1 MSVTKSALKFYNG
14 KLSNGLTIVGEERA
28 GAVSTAI
35 GFFVKTGSR
44 DESEEVAGVSHFLEH
59 MMFKGTAK
67 RSALQIT
74 YDLAA
79 IGAQANAFTSVENT
93 VYYAVVLPEYTE
105 NAFDILGDMMRPALG
120 QDDFDTEKKVIL
132 EEIALYQDRPSHI
145 LFEEAM
151 RQFYLGNKV
160 GASVLG
166 TTQSITALSS
176 EQMREYFDRRY
187 SPSNIVLTVT
197 GAFEW
202 DKIIELAEKNCG
214 HWTGPQVERVYQAHR
229 PAPKIANLTKDGINT
244 THLSLIAPG
253 PSIQSDDRYSMQ
265 LLSSMI
271 GDSSGSRIFWSL
283 IDKGLCDNSYLDVEE
298 MDQTGMIYAYASCS
312 PDKLDEVRS
321 ILKQILSSPM
331 EFSDEDLE
339 RAKTKVRT
347 RLVLQGE
354 STMRRLTGVGMEW
367 LYEGTYTTLEE
378 ELARYASVNR
388 SSIADAVSRYPLFPL
403 TEVVL
408 SPASAI

>member
-1 MSVTKSALKFYNG
+1 MAALTFHQG
-14 KLSNGLTIVGEERA
+14 KLSNGLTVIGEERA

-44 DESEEVAGVSHFLEH
+44 DETDEVAGVSHFLEH

-93 VYYAVVLPEYTE
+93 VYYAAVLPEYTE
-105 NAFDILGDMMRPALG
+105 TAFDILGDMMRPALL

-151 RQFYLGNKV
+151 HQFYLGNKA

-166 TTQSITALSS
+166 TTQSITKLTL
-176 EQMREYFDRRY
+176 EQMKAYFDRRY
-187 SPSNIVLTVT
+187 SPANIVLTVT
-197 GAFEW
+197 GNFEW
-202 DKIIELAEKNCG
+202 KKILELAEKNCG
-214 HWTGPQVERVYQAHR
+214 HWSGPTVERIYENHT
-229 PAPKIANLTKDGINT
+229 PAARSVNKTKEGINT

-283 IDKGLCDNSYLDVEE
+283 IDKGLCDNSYLDAEE

-321 ILKQILSSPM
+321 ILKEILSTPM
-331 EFSDEDLE
+331 NFSEEDLE
-339 RAKTKVRT
+339 RAKTKVKT
-347 RLVLQGE
+347 RIVMQGE

-367 LYEGTYTTLEE
+367 LYEKTYTSLEE
-378 ELARYASVNR
+378 ELVRYSAVTKD
-388 SSIADAVSRYPLFPL
+388 SIRDAVSRYPLAPL

-408 SPASAI
+408 SPA

>member
-1 MSVTKSALKFYNG
+1 MAALTFHQG
-14 KLSNGLTIVGEERA
+14 KLANGLTVVGEHRA

-44 DESEEVAGVSHFLEH
+44 DETEEEAGVSHFLEH

-105 NAFDILGDMMRPALG
+105 SAFDILGDMMRPALL

-151 RQFYLGNKV
+151 RQFYLNHKA

-166 TTQSITALSS
+166 TTQSITDLTS
-176 EQMREYFDRRY
+176 EQMRSYFDRRY

-197 GAFEW
+197 GSFEW
-202 DKIIELAEKNCG
+202 EKILELAEKSCG
-214 HWTGPQVERVYQAHR
+214 HWTGPIVDRVYEKHT
-229 PAPKIANLTKDGINT
+229 PAPRTASKTKEGINT

-265 LLSSMI
+265 LLSSVI

-283 IDKGLCDNSYLDVEE
+283 IDKGLCDNSYLDAEE
-298 MDQTGMIYAYASCS
+298 MDRTGMIYAYASCS
-312 PDKLDEVRS
+312 PDKLEEVRE
-321 ILKQILSSPM
+321 ILKEILATPM
-331 EFSDEDLE
+331 EFTDEALE

-378 ELARYASVNR
+378 ELVRYSAVTKD
-388 SSIADAVSRYPLFPL
+388 SIRDALSRYPLSPL

-408 SPASAI
+408 QPA

>member
-1 MSVTKSALKFYNG
+1 MAALTFHQA
-14 KLSNGLTIVGEERA
+14 KLANGLTVVGEERE
-28 GAVSTAI
+28 GAVSTAV

-44 DESEEVAGVSHFLEH
+44 DETDDVAGVSHFLEH

-67 RSALQIT
+67 RTALQIT

-93 VYYAVVLPEYTE
+93 VYYAVVLPEYTKDV
-105 NAFDILGDMMRPALG
+105 FDILGDMMRPALL
-120 QDDFDTEKKVIL
+120 QEDFDTEKKVIL

-151 RQFYLGNKV
+151 RQFYLNNKA

-166 TTQSITALSS
+166 TSQSITDLTSQ
-176 EQMREYFDRRY
+176 QMRAYFDRRY

-197 GAFEW
+197 GSFDW
-202 DKIIELAEKNCG
+202 QNILELAQKNCG
-214 HWTGPQVERVYQAHR
+214 HWIGPKVERIYENHIPAHR
-229 PAPKIANLTKDGINT
+229 IAKKTKEGINT

-253 PSIQSDDRYSMQ
+253 PSLQSDDRYSMQ
-265 LLSSMI
+265 LMCSMM

-283 IDKGLCDNSYLDVEE
+283 IDKGLCDNSYLDAEE
-298 MDQTGMIYAYASCS
+298 MDQTGLIYAYASCS
-312 PDKLDEVRS
+312 PDKLDQVRD
-321 ILKQILSSPM
+321 ILRDILLTPM
-331 EFSDEDLE
+331 NFSEEDLV

-378 ELARYASVNR
+378 ELIRYSAVTKD
-388 SSIADAVSRYPLFPL
+388 SIANAVSRYPLAPL

-408 SPASAI
+408 SPA

>member
-1 MSVTKSALKFYNG
+1 MAALTFHQG
-14 KLSNGLTIVGEERA
+14 KLANGLTVVGEERA

-44 DESEEVAGVSHFLEH
+44 DESDEVAGVSHFLEH

-93 VYYAVVLPEYTE
+93 VYYAAVLPEYTE
-105 NAFDILGDMMRPALG
+105 EAFDILGDMMRPALL

-151 RQFYLGNKV
+151 RQFYLNNKA

-166 TTQSITALSS
+166 TTQSITDLTS
-176 EQMREYFDRRY
+176 EQMRAYFDQRY

-197 GAFEW
+197 GSFEW
-202 DKIIELAEKNCG
+202 KKILELAEKNCG
-214 HWTGPQVERVYQAHR
+214 HWSGPTVERVYEKHT
-229 PAPKIANLTKDGINT
+229 PASRIANKTKDGINT

-283 IDKGLCDNSYLDVEE
+283 IDKGLCDNSYLDAEE

-321 ILKQILSSPM
+321 ILKEILSTPM
-331 EFSDEDLE
+331 EFSEEDLE
-339 RAKTKVRT
+339 RAKTKVKT
-347 RLVLQGE
+347 RIVMQGE

-367 LYEGTYTTLEE
+367 LYEKTYTTLEE
-378 ELARYASVNR
+378 ELARYSAVTKD
-388 SSIADAVSRYPLFPL
+388 SIRDAVSRYPLSPL

-408 SPASAI
+408 SPA